1 MKFKGYPWGAFRRG
15 KQKAAQA
22 ETHTAYQST
31 LFACLPFLTRQA
43 CPFSG
48 ILFLEKGERMGY
60 NEQGVAK
67 CYCVG
72 GTVSC
77 IGVWEVGASYTL
89 PNLFIYLVVLFYT
102 SFFQNAREFV
112 KFWQGSFQAPI
123 GEAFQNRKRY
133 RRLLAFGFLF
143 AGWGFGGLSRSL
155 PVTQR
160 GDALSVIA

>member
-1 MKFKGYPWGAFRRG
+1 
-15 KQKAAQA
+15 
-22 ETHTAYQST
+22 
-31 LFACLPFLTRQA
+31 
-43 CPFSG
+43 
-48 ILFLEKGERMGY
+48 MGY

-123 GEAFQNRKRY
+123 GELFRTKKDTEGFEPSVF
-133 RRLLAFGFLF
+133 LLV
-143 AGWGFGGLSRSL
+143 GWGFGGLFRSL

-160 GDALSVIA
+160 GTGASL

>member
-1 MKFKGYPWGAFRRG
+1 MGSLPPRQTKSGAGRNPHRI
-15 KQKAAQA
+15 
-22 ETHTAYQST
+22 SVDT
-31 LFACLPFLTRQA
+31 LCLPPFPTRQA

-48 ILFLEKGERMGY
+48 ILFLEKGGRMGY

-72 GTVSC
+72 GPFSC

-89 PNLFIYLVVLFYT
+89 PNLFIYLVALFYT

-112 KFWQGSFQAPI
+112 KFWQGSFQASMGKLFYFLEQRRVP
-123 GEAFQNRKRY
+123 EALSLRF
-133 RRLLAFGFLF
+133 FVC
-143 AGWGFGGLSRSL
+143 WVGFGGLFRSL

-160 GDALSVIA
+160 IICPGPSG